1 MNRLPSLDRLR
12 SAFGHDKG
20 LEVRKLLDGRKD
32 PMDYDAVSDWVNRC
46 YNRPSDD
53 ELVFEALNSVLGMY
67 GEEAIEGRW
76 VDRYHGEIQAV
87 YLNTGD
93 KYAMT
98 LLLDHETGH
107 VHLTSWRDWVEANE
121 RKRELR

>member
-12 SAFGHDKG
+12 AAFGRDKG

-46 YNRPSDD
+46 YTRHSDD
-53 ELVFEALNSVLGMY
+53 ELVFRALNSVLGTF
-67 GEEAIEGRW
+67 GVEAIEGRW
-76 VDRYHGEIQAV
+76 VDRYHMEIQAV

-93 KYAMT
+93 TYATT
-98 LLLDHETGH
+98 LLLDHETGN
-107 VHLTSWRDWVEANE
+107 VHLTSWGDWVEANE